1 MGNARPRLKLMPEK
15 LCLIREYL
23 NASQPVMAQLLELP
37 SPSRVSEYENGIRE
51 PNLMVTLRYGR
62 LGKVS
67 MASVVDDD
75 VSINEFREQ
84 LGKFQLASNKQ
95 DAQAKQGNTQRNK
108 PVTLIS
114 GIH

>member
-1 MGNARPRLKLMPEK
+1 MNV
-15 LCLIREYL
+15 
-23 NASQPVMAQLLELP
+23 SQPVMAQFLELP
-37 SPSRVSEYENGIRE
+37 QTSRVSEYENGKRE

-67 MASVVDDD
+67 MASVVDDE

-84 LGKFQLASNKQ
+84 LGKFELANNKPDEQ
-95 DAQAKQGNTQRNK
+95 TKQGNTQRNK